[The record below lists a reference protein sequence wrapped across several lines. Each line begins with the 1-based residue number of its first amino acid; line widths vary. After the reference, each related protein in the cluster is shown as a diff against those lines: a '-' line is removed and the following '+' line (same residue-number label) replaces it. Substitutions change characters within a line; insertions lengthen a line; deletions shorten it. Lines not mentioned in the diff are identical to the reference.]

1 MSVIS
6 KTEGGKMKILVPVD
20 GSQNSMEAV
29 KVALKYAKA
38 TKTDIYLMT
47 VTPFVSGFDLEISA
61 KEMDSLNES
70 MKRRGEEVLAK
81 AQGILTAEG
90 VTAKTVLASSISAA
104 DDIVSFAEKEKVDLV
119 IIGSRGLG
127 SAATRFIMGSV
138 ASKVVS
144 HAPCNVYVVKTAI

>member
-1 MSVIS
+1 
-6 KTEGGKMKILVPVD
+6 MKILVPVD

-38 TKTDIYLMT
+38 TKVEISLMT
-47 VTPFVSGFDLEISA
+47 VTPFISGLDLEISA
-61 KEMDSLNES
+61 VAMDSLNES
-70 MKRRGEEVLAK
+70 MKSRGEGVLAK
-81 AQGILTAEG
+81 AQDILKAEG
-90 VTAKTVLASSISAA
+90 VTAKTILASSISAA
-104 DDIVSFAEKEKVDLV
+104 DDIIGFAEKEKMDLI

-144 HAPCNVYVVKTAI
+144 HAPCNVYVVKTA